1 MNTQHLALTSLWV
14 FVTAT
19 HFPLFIEMIRF
30 LIYTT
35 VGKYLTTSWFQY
47 FLKDGELDKESIISE
62 LGNLEEELFR
72 SEREL
77 KFYDDKVNS
86 FQNNKTTGS
95 VMLLIG
101 FLGIL
106 FFFRIWFFW
115 LFLII
120 IGGLAYITAISRQKT
135 LRYTISIIE
144 ENLAGIKKDIAENRA
159 KLISL

>member
-1 MNTQHLALTSLWV
+1 MNTQHLAQTSLWV

-47 FLKDGELDKESIISE
+47 FLKDGELDKESII
-62 LGNLEEELFR
+62 R